1 MRTVKK
7 IAITID
13 QELLARLDRLV
24 EEKHFANRSR
34 AVQEAVRDKL
44 ERLGKGRLARE
55 CAKLDPREEKALAE
69 EGFGAD
75 ATTWPEY

>member
-1 MRTVKK
+1 MRTVK
-7 IAITID
+7 IAVTID
-13 QELLARLDRLV
+13 QDLLARLDRLV
-24 EEKHFANRSR
+24 EEKRFPNRSR

-69 EGFGAD
+69 EGLETD
-75 ATTWPEY
+75 LERWPEY